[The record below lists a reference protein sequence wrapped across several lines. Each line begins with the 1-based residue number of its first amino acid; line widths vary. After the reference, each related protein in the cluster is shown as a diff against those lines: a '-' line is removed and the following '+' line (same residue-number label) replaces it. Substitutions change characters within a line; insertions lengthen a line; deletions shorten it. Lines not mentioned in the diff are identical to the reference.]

1 MEDSKAEG
9 IGEGDALRLISL
21 VQKKYRKGKGLEV
34 IADEAEETS
43 EVIQPILE
51 LVMQHP
57 DESAEEIYQ
66 RMK

>member
-1 MEDSKAEG
+1 M
-9 IGEGDALRLISL
+9 ISL